1 MSELVDEK
9 SLAIGTRLARTSSTG
24 ITPDFPANKLKPG
37 AGEHALFVLDHL
49 ADLALQHESFHWEK
63 MVPPPVEDDDVHI
76 EEDEPDY
83 VVDDDEDALLVDLAA
98 PTQNT
103 QENPMQAILKSDTDA
118 FTWKQEVERV
128 TPLLKITLR
137 QDAKDWRLHLEQMNQ
152 MSKTLASLVEKLNP
166 ELENMAGELQKT
178 LERIETREKSLNMQ
192 MGGLLSKFKQ
202 VQDKRAEMRERYK
215 AASGGVSERTETLQ
229 RISEDIDQLKQQIEE
244 QGAKTSDGAPMVKI
258 KQAVAKLEEEIERM
272 NVQIGVMEQSLLQ
285 AQLRDRVNYAVEV
298 YGGI

>member
-1 MSELVDEK
+1 
-9 SLAIGTRLARTSSTG
+9 
-24 ITPDFPANKLKPG
+24 
-37 AGEHALFVLDHL
+37 
-49 ADLALQHESFHWEK
+49 
-63 MVPPPVEDDDVHI
+63 MVPPPVEDDDVHVDEDEDKHSNNDI

-83 VVDDDEDALLVDLAA
+83 VVDDDEDALLVDLAV

-202 VQDKRAEMRERYK
+202 VQDKRAEMKERYK